1 MSTNYGAS
9 GDATESTTAEIV
21 GGDFTLSSGSSRTF
35 FTEPALS
42 GNESLYLQI
51 KDTTGS
57 TYRGIGTLA
66 DSGKQA
72 GTVTAQ
78 GAGSS
83 TFRVIKRETNSATQM
98 IYD

>member
-9 GDATESTTAEIV
+9 GDATESDTAEIV

-35 FTEPALS
+35 FTAPLLQ
-42 GNESLYLQI
+42 GNEALNLEL
-51 KDTTGS
+51 KDSTGS
-57 TYRGIGTLA
+57 TYRSVGTIC
-66 DSGKQA
+66 DSGKQV

-83 TFRVIKRETNSATQM
+83 IFRVVKRATEVSTQM